1 MSIVHIEGFE
11 TMGPT
16 SATSAEVRTRLAERY
31 TTNLGS
37 VPVLL
42 VTDFAG
48 THKALRLPSSF
59 TPSVY
64 VAFELPAAM
73 QVNTGG
79 GSSAAEAMIF
89 HVRVKLPA
97 SLSSPHS
104 LIRFSSDNATTT
116 LLDLVIST
124 NCQNISQER
133 LGSARGTATGVLTP
147 SAWNVIEWEFK
158 PRTNANG
165 GYGIV
170 RVNGTQVINHTTD
183 DFAFGANDR
192 PSWGIRLATVFGT
205 AGAGDFEFDDIYIMD
220 RNVTPN
226 NASLGGVR
234 VRPSFPNADTAEKD
248 WTPDTGSVNFSRVS
262 DPYGAGYVETDVDA
276 NLDRYG
282 LENAPADSVIH
293 AVKVEAR
300 AINSTS
306 GSPDL
311 VFGLH
316 NTTTVERTVVVSN
329 TATTDVFSTIVN
341 EKPGGGAWTEADF
354 NSTEASIRFE
364 A

>member
-1 MSIVHIEGFE
+1 MSIVQIEGFE

-16 SATSAEVRTRLAERY
+16 SATSAEVRARLAERY
-31 TTNLGS
+31 TTNLGT

-42 VTDFAG
+42 VNDFAG
-48 THKALRLPSSF
+48 THKALLIPSSF
-59 TPSVY
+59 TSSVHI
-64 VAFELPAAM
+64 AFPFPAAM

-79 GSSAAEAMIF
+79 ASSAAEAIIF
-89 HVRVKLPA
+89 HMRVKLPA
-97 SLSSPHS
+97 SLSSNHS
-104 LIRFSSDNATTT
+104 LVRFTTGNATTT

-124 NCQNISQER
+124 NCENISQTR
-133 LGSARGTATGVLTP
+133 VGSARGTGTAVLNP

-170 RVNGTQVINHTTD
+170 RVNGAVAINHTTD
-183 DFAFGANDR
+183 DFCFSANDR
-192 PSWGIRLATVFGT
+192 PSWGIQLASVFASAGT
-205 AGAGDFEFDDIYIMD
+205 ANFEFDDIYIMD

-234 VRPSFPNADTAEKD
+234 VLPSFPSADTAEKD
-248 WTPDTGSVNFSRVS
+248 WTADTGSVNFSRVNN
-262 DPYGAGYVETDVDA
+262 PYDVGYVETDVVA
-276 NLDRYG
+276 NLDRYS
-282 LENAPADSVIH
+282 LDDAPADAAIH

-300 AINSTS
+300 AINATS

-311 VFGLH
+311 AFGLH
-316 NTTTVERTVVVSN
+316 NTSTVERTVVVSN
-329 TATTDVFSTIVN
+329 TATTDVFSTVVN
-341 EKPGGGAWTEADF
+341 EKPGGGAWTEAAF